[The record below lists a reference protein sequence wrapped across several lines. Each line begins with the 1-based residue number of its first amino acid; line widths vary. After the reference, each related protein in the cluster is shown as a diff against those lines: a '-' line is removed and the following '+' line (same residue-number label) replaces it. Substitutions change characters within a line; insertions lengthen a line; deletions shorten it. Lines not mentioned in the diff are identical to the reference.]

1 MVAQIMAISNIT
13 GTFSSKALM
22 FKVQEYQFLISY
34 LLLTE
39 IALIATRNNATI
51 AVLCLPHFNAGTA
64 KKFVPIK

>member
-1 MVAQIMAISNIT
+1 MIFGGYLLVLCHLGQIIDE
-13 GTFSSKALM
+13 
-22 FKVQEYQFLISY
+22 EYQILIFH

-39 IALIATRNNATI
+39 NALIATRNNATI